1 MLCKMAIVSSL
12 NLMSKELTM
21 LRIGFSED
29 IHKKEEG
36 RKLVLA
42 GVEFPGEVG
51 LAGHSDADVVCHA
64 VAESILGAL
73 ALGDL
78 GTHFPDND
86 VRYKNISSLI
96 LLDQVVEMMAKEG
109 FKVSNIDIQVAG
121 KTPRLAGKILEMRK
135 SLASHL
141 KTDLSNVSVK
151 ACSYNGVGPLGGGE
165 AIKASSYVL
174 LEK

>member
-1 MLCKMAIVSSL
+1 MF
-12 NLMSKELTM
+12 
-21 LRIGFSED
+21 RIGFSED
-29 IHKKEEG
+29 IHKKQEG

-51 LAGHSDADVVCHA
+51 LAGHSDADVVTHA

-86 VRYKNISSLI
+86 PQFKDISSLI
-96 LLDQVVEMMAKEG
+96 LLDKVVVLMEKEG
-109 FKVSNIDIQVAG
+109 YKVSNVDVQVAC
-121 KTPRLAGKILEMRK
+121 KSPRLHNKVCAMR
-135 SLASHL
+135 LVIADHL
-141 KTDLSNVSVK
+141 KVEANQVSIK
-151 ACSYNGVGPLGGGE
+151 ACSYNEVGPIGKGE

>member
-1 MLCKMAIVSSL
+1 MF
-12 NLMSKELTM
+12 
-21 LRIGFSED
+21 RIGFSED
-29 IHKKEEG
+29 IHKKQEG
-36 RKLVLA
+36 SKLVLA

-51 LAGHSDADVVCHA
+51 LVGHSDADVVTHA

-86 VRYKNISSLI
+86 PQYKGISSLI
-96 LLDQVVEMMAKEG
+96 LLDKVAGLMEKDG
-109 FKVSNIDIQVAG
+109 YKVSNIDIQVACR
-121 KTPRLAGKILEMRK
+121 TPKLHSKIFAMRLVIAD
-135 SLASHL
+135 HL
-141 KTDLSNVSVK
+141 KVEINQVSIK
-151 ACSYNGVGPLGGGE
+151 ACSYNEVGPIGKGE

>member
-1 MLCKMAIVSSL
+1 MF
-12 NLMSKELTM
+12 
-21 LRIGFSED
+21 RIGFSED

-36 RKLVLA
+36 RKLILA

-51 LAGHSDADVVCHA
+51 LVGHSDADVVCHA

-78 GTHFPDND
+78 GSHFPDND
-86 VRYKNISSLI
+86 PKYKGISSLF
-96 LLDQVVEMMAKEG
+96 LLDKVVELMEKEG
-109 FKVSNIDIQVAG
+109 FKVSNIDVQVAC
-121 KTPRLAGKILEMRK
+121 KRPKLADKIFEMR
-135 SLASHL
+135 STLANHL
-141 KTDLSNVSVK
+141 KVGVSQVSVK
-151 ACSYNGVGPLGGGE
+151 ACSYNEVGPIGNGE

>member
-1 MLCKMAIVSSL
+1 
-12 NLMSKELTM
+12 M
-21 LRIGFSED
+21 LRVGFSED

-42 GVEFPGEVG
+42 GIEFPGEIG
-51 LAGHSDADVVCHA
+51 LTGHSDADVVTHA

-86 VRYKNISSLI
+86 PKYKGISSLI
-96 LLDQVVEMMAKEG
+96 LLDQVVLLMEQKG
-109 FKVSNIDIQVAG
+109 FRISNIDVQVAC
-121 KTPRLAGKILEMRK
+121 KSPKLADKILEMRK

-141 KTDLSNVSVK
+141 KTELENVSVK
-151 ACSYNGVGPLGGGE
+151 ACSYNGVGPIGNGE
-165 AIKASSYVL
+165 AIKASSYVA

>member
-1 MLCKMAIVSSL
+1 
-12 NLMSKELTM
+12 M

-51 LAGHSDADVVCHA
+51 LIGHSDADVVTHA

-86 VRYKNISSLI
+86 PKYKGISSLI
-96 LLDQVVEMMAKEG
+96 LLDKVVELMEKEG
-109 FKVSNIDIQVAG
+109 FRVSNIDVQVAC
-121 KTPRLAGKILEMRK
+121 KSPKLANKVLEMRK
-135 SLASHL
+135 CLASHL

-151 ACSYNGVGPLGGGE
+151 ACSYNGIGPIGNGE

>member
-1 MLCKMAIVSSL
+1 MF
-12 NLMSKELTM
+12 
-21 LRIGFSED
+21 RIGFSED

-51 LAGHSDADVVCHA
+51 LVGHSDADVVCHA

-86 VRYKNISSLI
+86 PKYKGISSLF
-96 LLDQVVEMMAKEG
+96 LLDKVVGLMEKEE
-109 FKVSNIDIQVAG
+109 FKVSNIDVQVAC
-121 KTPRLAGKILEMRK
+121 KRPKLADKIFEMR
-135 SLASHL
+135 STLANHL
-141 KTDLSNVSVK
+141 KVGVSQVSVK
-151 ACSYNGVGPLGGGE
+151 ACSYNEVGPIGNGE

>member
-1 MLCKMAIVSSL
+1 
-12 NLMSKELTM
+12 M

-51 LAGHSDADVVCHA
+51 LVGHSDADVVCHA

-86 VRYKNISSLI
+86 SKYKGISSLF
-96 LLDQVVEMMAKEG
+96 LLDKVVKLMEKEG
-109 FKVSNIDIQVAG
+109 FKVSNIDVQVAC
-121 KTPRLAGKILEMRK
+121 KRPKLADKIFEMRLT
-135 SLASHL
+135 LANHL
-141 KTDLSNVSVK
+141 KVGVSQVSVK
-151 ACSYNGVGPLGGGE
+151 ACSYNEVGPIGNGE

>member
-1 MLCKMAIVSSL
+1 
-12 NLMSKELTM
+12 M

-29 IHKKEEG
+29 IHKKEKG

-42 GVEFPGEVG
+42 GVEFPNEVG
-51 LAGHSDADVVCHA
+51 LVGHSDADVVCHA

-78 GTHFPDND
+78 GSHFPDND
-86 VRYKNISSLI
+86 PKYEGISSLI
-96 LLDQVVEMMAKEG
+96 LLDIVVDLMASDG
-109 FKVSNIDIQVAG
+109 FRISNIDIQIAC
-121 KTPRLAGKILEMRK
+121 KAPKLSEKIFEMRQT
-135 SLASHL
+135 LAIHL
-141 KTDLSNVSVK
+141 KTAVSNVSIK
-151 ACSYNGVGPLGGGE
+151 ACSFNQIGPIGNGD

>member
-1 MLCKMAIVSSL
+1 MF
-12 NLMSKELTM
+12 
-21 LRIGFSED
+21 RIGFSED

-42 GVEFPGEVG
+42 GIEFPGEIG
-51 LAGHSDADVVCHA
+51 LLGHSDADVICHA

-78 GTHFPDND
+78 GKHFPDND
-86 VRYKNISSLI
+86 PKFAGISSLFI
-96 LLDQVVEMMAKEG
+96 LDEVVNMMQKEG
-109 FKVSNIDIQVAG
+109 FKVSNIDVQIAC
-121 KTPRLAGKILEMRK
+121 KTPKLSDKIFDMRQ
-135 SLASHL
+135 SIALHL
-141 KTDLSNVSVK
+141 KTSVSNVSIK
-151 ACSYNGVGPLGGGE
+151 ACSYNEIGPIGNNE